1 MIVLDLKINS
11 DLLNP
16 NFNGYKL
23 SLDPIG
29 VHKIPLPAGVDQTFP
44 SEDQYSFLYHKL
56 FSLHNHLH
64 QNPYSADEYGKVYF
78 VDEKWKVY
86 ENRINPNVSSCH

>member
-56 FSLHNHLH
+56 FSLPFRQLCRLLG
-64 QNPYSADEYGKVYF
+64 AEF
-78 VDEKWKVY
+78 VGW
-86 ENRINPNVSSCH
+86 VSPRFTVNLFWR